1 MATERDDDDAELW
14 LPSDIYPDEKSYR
27 PPKPDLDCLFV
38 EDLTRHIA
46 ALALLDQRR
55 RHHHQQQHQLLQRR
69 PQPQQTLIA
78 HAKPRI
84 DLFGPVGGR
93 FEGEAVQA
101 RRTGGGF
108 SREPVQPAFGAGS
121 RPVEGFGG
129 GRGGGVGGGGVHV
142 LPGQMNRVY
151 PVRSTGSVGT
161 GVFLPSPRVGHS
173 EAKKK
178 MPTNKNAWELKQQQ
192 LQKQQQQQHMRSGV
206 VFGKQGMSLPLQR

>member
-14 LPSDIYPDEKSYR
+14 LPSDIYPDENSYR

-55 RHHHQQQHQLLQRR
+55 RHHHHHQQQQHQLLQRR
-69 PQPQQTLIA
+69 PQPQQTLISP
-78 HAKPRI
+78 AKPRI

-108 SREPVQPAFGAGS
+108 SREPVQTAFGAGS
-121 RPVEGFGG
+121 RPVYQFNPGKPVQARVEGFGG
-129 GRGGGVGGGGVHV
+129 GRGGGVGVGGVHL

-178 MPTNKNAWELKQQQ
+178 MPIE
-192 LQKQQQQQHMRSGV
+192 
-206 VFGKQGMSLPLQR
+206 